1 MTCPAPA
8 TGECS
13 RAETAA
19 ADVAVAA
26 SALAVS
32 TAAFAACGLPAAD
45 DCSGRPFSTTAGAL
59 VADGS
64 AVFVVV
70 ELSVAAVAAGA
81 FPGLGF
87 RVTGAVAATALAS
100 VARFVGSALASVAV
114 SITGVVTAALAAAG
128 MTIFAVV
135 VAVAV
140 AVPGTVAGAVVVV
153 AAVVVAVAV
162 VGAVLESV
170 FACADAAACAAPACE
185 LAAIAAAA
193 IASGAVEV
201 PEAGGTAGTF
211 VAVVVTGIATATGI
225 GVVAV
230 RPACWTRMVRSAAD
244 TSPFADLS
252 VDFVESAFDA
262 AADFAWD
269 DWVDW
274 VAAGAVGPLLLA
286 LLT

>member
-1 MTCPAPA
+1 
-8 TGECS
+8 
-13 RAETAA
+13 
-19 ADVAVAA
+19 
-26 SALAVS
+26 
-32 TAAFAACGLPAAD
+32 
-45 DCSGRPFSTTAGAL
+45 
-59 VADGS
+59 
-64 AVFVVV
+64 
-70 ELSVAAVAAGA
+70 
-81 FPGLGF
+81 
-87 RVTGAVAATALAS
+87 
-100 VARFVGSALASVAV
+100 
-114 SITGVVTAALAAAG
+114 
-128 MTIFAVV
+128 MTIFAV
-135 VAVAV
+135 
-140 AVPGTVAGAVVVV
+140 PVAGAV
-153 AAVVVAVAV
+153 VVVAVAV

-193 IASGAVEV
+193 IASGAVEL

-230 RPACWTRMVRSAAD
+230 RPTCWTRMVRSAVD

-262 AADFAWD
+262 AGDFAWD

>member
-1 MTCPAPA
+1 
-8 TGECS
+8 
-13 RAETAA
+13 
-19 ADVAVAA
+19 
-26 SALAVS
+26 
-32 TAAFAACGLPAAD
+32 
-45 DCSGRPFSTTAGAL
+45 L

-87 RVTGAVAATALAS
+87 GVTGAVAATALAS
-100 VARFVGSALASVAV
+100 VARFVGSALARVAV

-128 MTIFAVV
+128 ITIFAVV

-140 AVPGTVAGAVVVV
+140 AVPVAG
-153 AAVVVAVAV
+153 AVVVAVAV
-162 VGAVLESV
+162 AVVGDVLESV

-193 IASGAVEV
+193 IASGAVEL
-201 PEAGGTAGTF
+201 PGAGGTAGTF

-230 RPACWTRMVRSAAD
+230 KPACWTRMVRSAAD

-262 AADFAWD
+262 AVGFAWG

>member
-1 MTCPAPA
+1 M
-8 TGECS
+8 
-13 RAETAA
+13 
-19 ADVAVAA
+19 
-26 SALAVS
+26 
-32 TAAFAACGLPAAD
+32 
-45 DCSGRPFSTTAGAL
+45 
-59 VADGS
+59 
-64 AVFVVV
+64 
-70 ELSVAAVAAGA
+70 
-81 FPGLGF
+81 
-87 RVTGAVAATALAS
+87 
-100 VARFVGSALASVAV
+100 ARVAV
-114 SITGVVTAALAAAG
+114 SITGVVTATLAAAG
-128 MTIFAVV
+128 MTIFAV
-135 VAVAV
+135 AVAV
-140 AVPGTVAGAVVVV
+140 AAVVAVVVSGTVAGAV
-153 AAVVVAVAV
+153 AVVVVVAV

-193 IASGAVEV
+193 IASGAVEL

-211 VAVVVTGIATATGI
+211 VAVAVTGIVTATGI

-262 AADFAWD
+262 AVDFAWD
-269 DWVDW
+269 DW